1 MAMWAFV
8 GAGFLLLAQGERP
21 LAASSLRRSAIVRA
35 VEQAKPSVVNIHGRK
50 VVRTDP
56 RQVVN
61 NPDAVRQVNGM
72 GTGIIIDERGYIL
85 TNYHVVDG
93 VRDIKVTFADDNTVS
108 ARLVAHDPQTDLALL
123 KIDVGDPL
131 PVIRIG
137 TSSDLMTGEEVIAVG
152 NAFGYTHTVTRGII
166 SALHRAVQ
174 VSDQQFYS
182 DLIQTDASIN
192 PGNSGGP
199 LLNVDGEMIGINVAV
214 RVGAQGIGFALPVDE
229 AIEVAAR
236 LLAEEKV
243 ATVPI
248 RGETRRSGTT
258 SQFVVTHVESASGLS
273 ERLQPGDV
281 ILSAAGRKIER
292 ALDWERALL
301 DIAPGEAVPLEIQRQ
316 DEVFVASA
324 PSVPVRAASNPVE
337 LLVWR
342 VLGLKLDAVDA
353 NVLAARG
360 ETRYRGG
367 LLVTEVRA
375 GSPAAQRGVKPGDIL
390 VGIHKWQTVSLDN
403 VIYILN
409 SAEFRAAQ
417 PVRFYVLRGEET
429 LYGTLRVSFGESP

>member
-1 MAMWAFV
+1 MFRVAV
-8 GAGFLLLAQGERP
+8 GLSLVVLALAGPKVLYG
-21 LAASSLRRSAIVRA
+21 SNLRRSAIVRA
-35 VEQAKPSVVNIHGRK
+35 VEQAKPAVVNIHGRK
-50 VVRTDP
+50 VVRSDP

-61 NPDAVRQVNGM
+61 SPDSVRQVNGM

-93 VRDIKVTFADDNTVS
+93 VREIKVTFADEETVS
-108 ARLVAHDPQTDLALL
+108 ARLVAHDPQTDLALI
-123 KIDVGDPL
+123 KIDVDRLL

-152 NAFGYTHTVTRGII
+152 NAYGYTHTVTRGII

-174 VSDQQFYS
+174 ISDQQFYS

-229 AIEVAAR
+229 AIDVAAR
-236 LLAEEKV
+236 LLAEEKN
-243 ATVPI
+243 AMLPI
-248 RGETRRSGTT
+248 RGQTRRVGGASR
-258 SQFVVTHVESASGLS
+258 FVVTSVDTADSALGQV
-273 ERLQPGDV
+273 QPGDV
-281 ILSAAGRKIER
+281 IVSAGGRKIER

-301 DIAPGEAVPLEIQRQ
+301 DAVPGESIRIEL
-316 DEVFVASA
+316 D
-324 PSVPVRAASNPVE
+324 RAGETLLVDATSLPARSTSNPVE
-337 LLVWR
+337 ALVWR
-342 VLGLKLDAVDA
+342 VLGLKLQPVDA
-353 NVLAARG
+353 DALAARN

-367 LLVTEVRA
+367 LLVREVRP

-390 VGIHKWQTVSLDN
+390 VGMHKWQTVSLDN
-403 VIYILN
+403 IVYILN
-409 SAEFRAAQ
+409 SPEFRSASS
-417 PVRFYVLRGEET
+417 VRFYVLRGDET
-429 LYGTLRVSFGESP
+429 LYGTLRVSFGETQ